1 LHYKTQGES
10 LDKEKTMDTQPKPF
24 WKSRKLA
31 YALGTFL
38 AALVVAL
45 LPTLGLALEP
55 ETVDMLGEMLSLV
68 FVLGFLAIAGHTAT
82 DIAAQW
88 QEGVVAKGLDEAAH
102 DLLEALLDLLDEE
115 GEEEPEAP
123 PQEVAVGDTAK

>member
-1 LHYKTQGES
+1 
-10 LDKEKTMDTQPKPF
+10 MDTQPKPF

-102 DLLEALLDLLDEE
+102 DLLEALFELLDDKPDAPEQLLA
-115 GEEEPEAP
+115 EPPAP
-123 PQEVAVGDTAK
+123 EVAREVELGDAAK

>member
-1 LHYKTQGES
+1 
-10 LDKEKTMDTQPKPF
+10 MDTQPKPF

-88 QEGVVAKGLDEAAH
+88 REGVVAKGLDEAAH

-115 GEEEPEAP
+115 GEEEPEVP
-123 PQEVAVGDTAK
+123 PQEVALGDTTK

>member
-1 LHYKTQGES
+1 MNTKAFY
-10 LDKEKTMDTQPKPF
+10 
-24 WKSRKLA
+24 KSRKLA

-88 QEGVVAKGLDEAAH
+88 REGVVAKGLDEAAH

-123 PQEVAVGDTAK
+123 PQEVALGDTTK